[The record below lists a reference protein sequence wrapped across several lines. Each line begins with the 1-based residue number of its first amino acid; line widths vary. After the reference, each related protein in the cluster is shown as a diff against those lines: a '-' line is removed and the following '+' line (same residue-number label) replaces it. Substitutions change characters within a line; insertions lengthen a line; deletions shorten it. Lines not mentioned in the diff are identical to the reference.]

1 MPSENTRRIAKN
13 TGFLYV
19 RMLLTMGVAF
29 YTSRVVLNALG
40 VEDYGI
46 YNVVGGSDVFVFDG
60 DVYQRNPT
68 FPEL

>member
-40 VEDYGI
+40 VEDYGS
-46 YNVVGGSDVFVFDG
+46 GSDVFVFDG